1 MILASWRFKL
11 ATAAWGSRRKLW
23 RVIISMPLALAS
35 TSKSSKVCK
44 TNKNW
49 RVRNSCQSIV
59 PLLLPFSV
67 IRKVFTFFC
76 WQQKCWKKATTT
88 TFLITFD
95 AVHSCKGAYC
105 QNATEVNAKINEW
118 QAFAASSIN
127 VKKLYIFL
135 NKCTCSWATFHPLSL
150 LFLKVA
156 LSKYLFHLR
165 INYAFAFILKTP
177 LETYFK
183 TSITAPWTYYLC
195 VPNKY
200 VLQLHYSTSVM
211 FTYLFRVKH
220 LHNITNKVFRHSFV
234 IDSLTH
240 FVNGSKT

>member
-59 PLLLPFSV
+59 PLLLFFV

-127 VKKLYIFL
+127 VKNFVFP
-135 NKCTCSWATFHPLSL
+135 NKCICSLATFLPLP
-150 LFLKVA
+150 LFLKITF
-156 LSKYLFHLR
+156 SKY
-165 INYAFAFILKTP
+165 
-177 LETYFK
+177 
-183 TSITAPWTYYLC
+183 
-195 VPNKY
+195 
-200 VLQLHYSTSVM
+200 
-211 FTYLFRVKH
+211 
-220 LHNITNKVFRHSFV
+220 
-234 IDSLTH
+234 
-240 FVNGSKT
+240 